1 MKERGMEFL
10 NIPDAYYNALRERL
24 KLSKV
29 KVTESIDELQALK
42 ILVDY
47 DDDGY
52 LLQIFSKPC
61 QDRPTLFIE
70 TIQRKNHSVSSFE
83 KITHGLIFISIFA

>member
-1 MKERGMEFL
+1 MKERGTEFL
-10 NIPDAYYNALRERL
+10 DIPDTYYDALRERL
-24 KLSKV
+24 KTSKV
-29 KVTESIDELQALK
+29 KVTESLDVLQKLR

-47 DDDGY
+47 DENGY

-70 TIQRKNHSVSSFE
+70 TIQRKNHSVRF
-83 KITHGLIFISIFA
+83 F